1 MASAVAYST
10 LSRGVRAEPKI
21 ETAGPSS
28 ASRPNP
34 STNSAW
40 IRITRHGSVCTQS
53 DGPRRSSSRWSVVVA
68 GICLPRS
75 VTGPWRRT
83 RRCGS
88 EFTLIVY

>member
-1 MASAVAYST
+1 MRSAISYSW
-10 LSRGVRAEPKI
+10 LPRAVRAEPKI

-53 DGPRRSSSRWSVVVA
+53 EGPRRSSSR
-68 GICLPRS
+68 
-75 VTGPWRRT
+75 
-83 RRCGS
+83 
-88 EFTLIVY
+88 

>member
-1 MASAVAYST
+1 MRSAVSYSG
-10 LSRGVRAEPKI
+10 LSGVVRAEPKMA
-21 ETAGPSS
+21 TAGPSS

-40 IRITRHGSVCTQS
+40 IRSTRHGSVCTQS

-88 EFTLIVY
+88 ELTLIVY

>member
-1 MASAVAYST
+1 MASAVRYAW
-10 LSRGVRAEPKI
+10 LPRWVRAEPKI

-40 IRITRHGSVCTQS
+40 IRSTRQGSVCTQS
-53 DGPRRSSSRWSVVVA
+53 AAPRRSSSRWSVVVA
-68 GICLPRS
+68 GIWLPRS
-75 VTGPWRRT
+75 VTGPWRRI

-88 EFTLIVY
+88 ELTLIVY